1 MELNLVVIWTT
12 FTASTLQSVLISSS
26 KSDNIN
32 WTYFNSFKRWRNFI
46 KSQGHS
52 ALPANPIHVAL
63 YLTHLIESG
72 ATHHPVNLAVYAIK
86 WAHDSV
92 GLPDPTKISHVSF
105 IQEATRRKTSKSV
118 NRKDLITEDVL
129 IELCEKFSD
138 STDLLIVR
146 NLSMIFFSFSGFL
159 RFDKL

>member
-1 MELNLVVIWTT
+1 MNDLYRLYK
-12 FTASTLQSVLISSS
+12 SVLILSS
-26 KSDNIN
+26 KSDNTN
-32 WTYFNSFKRWRNFI
+32 WTYFNSFKRWRNLI

-63 YLTHLIESG
+63 YLTHVLENG
-72 ATHHPVNLAVYAIK
+72 ATHHPVNSAAYAIK
-86 WAHDSV
+86 WTHDSV
-92 GLPDPTKISHVSF
+92 GLPDPTKTSHVSF
-105 IQEATRRKTSKSV
+105 IQGAARIKTSKSV

-146 NLSMIFFSFSGFL
+146 SLSMILFSFSGLL